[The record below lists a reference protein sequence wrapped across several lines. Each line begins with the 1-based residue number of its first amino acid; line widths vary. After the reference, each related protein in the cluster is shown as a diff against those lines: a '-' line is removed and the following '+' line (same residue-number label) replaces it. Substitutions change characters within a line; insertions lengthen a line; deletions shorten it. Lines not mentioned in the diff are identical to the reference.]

1 MTGAAEP
8 LKSAE
13 PVKIADAIALACE
26 RERAGQAHGAISATL
41 KSLADQRRKASVA
54 DYARGEVAA
63 ERYSQAIDDA
73 IKALFA
79 EGAKQRPEAAKKL
92 SLAAV
97 GGYGRGLLA
106 PYSDIDLLFIL
117 GAPEAQIRPLLDFIL
132 YPLWDAGLKIGHGVH
147 TPASAIAQAKDD
159 LVARTS
165 YLDARLLAGAPGPLA
180 DFQRRYA
187 GLRLTTKKTYRKAK
201 FDELDG
207 RHQRLAQAA
216 YLAEPDLKEGRGG
229 LRDLHTIAWIHK
241 YEFDRGLADERGR
254 KIFGAEEARAFKRC
268 ERFLWSVRV
277 QLHGL
282 RGRADDALSFDI
294 QPQLAEKLG
303 YAERGGMSAGERLMK
318 DYFVNALE
326 IGRLVRLF
334 RAGLDEIDARLTPKA
349 LRVIPK
355 ALLTDEA
362 GAKAN
367 LKLSAGRLTFEDARK
382 ARRTP
387 ADLFRLFRAYGRRPE
402 FDVHPEALS
411 LVAASAATLSLEA
424 RKNPVLAALFLA
436 ILTGPKDP
444 SAPLRL
450 MAETGLLGRY
460 IPAFGKIIGRI
471 EYGLYRRYSVDESVF
486 QSIAVLSEIERGEAT
501 VRHPIATR
509 ILKSAEFRDDF
520 YLATLLHELHWS
532 LRDPTPDAVEKLI
545 ETIIRRLGVSD
556 DRVETIAWCAAR
568 PLHLVRC
575 AERRNLS
582 EAAAI
587 RRFAEEVGDQRRLD
601 LLLVLAVCH
610 LRVVGLSSWDEWRR
624 GQITELYEG
633 AADFLA
639 GGEAALN
646 RRRLERAEAARL
658 SAAAHLSGWSGAEI
672 EATLGGFPD
681 DVFRTF
687 EAGVIARVADLARSS
702 AREGAPA
709 AVTLQPREGALEA
722 IVYADDRTGLLSD
735 LAGAISS
742 AGVSVRSV
750 HAMTTAAGK
759 AIDVFFL
766 QSNEGGAIADQEVVK
781 KLHARL
787 LAAARARPAERPA
800 PMRRIGDR
808 RAMFQIAPR
817 AAADLDASDRFLV
830 IDAEGRDRPGLLYDL
845 TSALAEMDL
854 AIQSAHVS
862 TYGARAADA
871 FYLQEADG
879 GVISSRHRI
888 QAIERRLEAVLA
900 SGDAP
905 RSPLP
910 VRTQE

>member
-1 MTGAAEP
+1 MNAAEP
-8 LKSAE
+8 L
-13 PVKIADAIALACE
+13 KIADAIAAACE
-26 RERAGQAHGAISATL
+26 RERAGQAHGVIGVAL
-41 KSLADQRRKASVA
+41 KAAVDQRRRASIA
-54 DYARGEVAA
+54 DFARGEVAA
-63 ERYSQAIDDA
+63 ERFSGAIDEA
-73 IKALFA
+73 ITALFA
-79 EGAKQRPEAAKKL
+79 EGAKLYPDAAKKL
-92 SLAAV
+92 SLSAV

-106 PYSDIDLLFIL
+106 PYSDVDLLFLL
-117 GAPEAQIRPLLDFIL
+117 GGPEAQTRPLLDYIL
-132 YPLWDAGLKIGHGVH
+132 YPLWDAGLKIGHAVH
-147 TPASAIAQAKDD
+147 TPPSAIARAKDD
-159 LVARTS
+159 LVARTA
-165 YLDARLLAGAPGPLA
+165 YLDARLLVGAPGPLA
-180 DFQRRYA
+180 DFQRRLT
-187 GLRLTTKKTYRKAK
+187 GLRLTTKKSYRNAK

-241 YEFDRGLADERGR
+241 YEFDRALTDERGR
-254 KIFGAEEARAFKRC
+254 RILGAGDARAFKRC

-282 RGRADDALSFDI
+282 RGRADDQLSFDI
-294 QPQLAEKLG
+294 QPQLAERLG

-326 IGRLVRLF
+326 VGRLVRLF

-349 LRVIPK
+349 FRIIPK

-367 LKLSAGRLTFEDARK
+367 LKLSAGRLTFDDARK

-387 ADLFRLFRAYGRRPE
+387 ADLFRLFRAHARRPE

-411 LVAASAATLSLEA
+411 LVASVATALTPEQ
-424 RKNPVLAALFLA
+424 RKDPVLAALFLA
-436 ILTGPKDP
+436 ILTGAKDP

-460 IPAFGKIIGRI
+460 IPAFGKIIGRV

-486 QSIAVLSEIERGEAT
+486 QSIAVLAEIERGEARS
-501 VRHPIATR
+501 RHPIATR
-509 ILKSAEFRDDF
+509 ILKDTDDRDDF
-520 YLATLLHELHWS
+520 YLATLLHEAQWS
-532 LRDPTPDAVEKLI
+532 LRDPAPDAVEKLI
-545 ETIIRRLGVSD
+545 ETIVRRLGIGEEKAA
-556 DRVETIAWCAAR
+556 RIAWCAAR
-568 PLHLVRC
+568 PLRLVLH

-582 EAAAI
+582 EPVAVT
-587 RRFAEEVGDQRRLD
+587 RFAEEVGDQKRLD

-633 AADFLA
+633 ATDYFS
-639 GGEAALN
+639 GGEAALVK
-646 RRRLERAEAARL
+646 RRQERAEAARA
-658 SAAAHLSGWSGAEI
+658 SAAAHLGGWPADEAAE
-672 EATLGGFPD
+672 TLGAFPD
-681 DVFRTF
+681 EMFRTF
-687 EAGVIARVADLARSS
+687 EAGVIARVADLARS
-702 AREGAPA
+702 AAHEGEPA
-709 AVTLQPREGALEA
+709 AVTLQPRDGALEA
-722 IVYADDRTGLLSD
+722 IVYADDRTGLLAD

-766 QSNEGGAIADQEVVK
+766 QSNDGGAIADQEAVR

-800 PMRRIGDR
+800 PLRRIGDR
-808 RAMFQIAPR
+808 RSIFQIAPR
-817 AAADLDASDRFLV
+817 VAADLDASDAFLV
-830 IDAEGRDRPGLLYDL
+830 IDCEGRDRPGLLYDL

-854 AIQSAHVS
+854 AIHSAHVA

-871 FYLQEADG
+871 FYLKEADG
-879 GVISSRHRI
+879 GVITNRHRI

-900 SGDAP
+900 SGEAP
-905 RSPLP
+905 RSPLT
-910 VRTQE
+910 VKS